1 MATMFKVLTIVC
13 GTTCPD
19 FVEALAWCRASI
31 ISGIAPCEAC
41 IRGDAHKVTGIVDDD
56 PQSDHYG
63 DWRRDF
69 SLLWGG
75 AAVSQLGTVCTRL
88 AIPLLALA
96 MTKSPVFAGWV
107 AAAGALPS
115 VLLHLPI
122 GVLVDRFDRYR
133 VMVISQVVQGLVA
146 LQVVVM
152 LCVGGP
158 PLMLPI
164 AAAVQGVC
172 LSFYNTAELTA
183 VQYIVPA
190 EHLSEAMAKNEA
202 RRNIAMILGRPLG
215 GFLFGIHRIIP
226 FLLDVI
232 FAIVAVCALRGM
244 RNKKFQPETSNGP
257 ARRGSLLREFRDGI
271 SYLRRETFLF
281 LVLWICT
288 ITNFLF
294 QALGLVFMVSAE
306 RQGLTSF
313 EIGVLLATGGA
324 GGLLGASIASW
335 VLRRL
340 GATLM
345 VVICVW
351 TWLLIMV
358 PVIFYDEVVMLMLVW
373 AVIGFIGAHMNV
385 ALTVHQAKVVPKELL
400 GRVVSVNR
408 FFTGGAVPLGAL
420 ASGYLMTILDTQGT
434 AAVTVVVIAFLALT
448 ITPRKAWESTRG
460 ENAVSPKPIGKRVT
474 AGSWRERRRISPSA
488 HAGGMARDTGSS

>member
-1 MATMFKVLTIVC
+1 MSKAQTIVC
-13 GTTCPD
+13 GTTCLD
-19 FVEALAWCRASI
+19 FVEALAWCVVRPGPRLCRALPH
-31 ISGIAPCEAC
+31 AKVR
-41 IRGDAHKVTGIVDDD
+41 IRGEAHKVTGIVGDD
-56 PQSDHYG
+56 PQDDRYAG
-63 DWRRDF
+63 WRRDF

-75 AAVSQLGTVCTRL
+75 AALSQLGTVCTRL

-96 MTKSPVFAGWV
+96 LTKSPVFAGWV

-133 VMVISQVVQGLVA
+133 VMVISQVVQGLVG
-146 LQVVVM
+146 LLLVVM
-152 LCVGGP
+152 LYVGGP
-158 PLMLPI
+158 PIMLPI

-183 VQYIVPA
+183 VQRIVPV
-190 EHLSEAMAKNEA
+190 EHLSGAMAKNEA
-202 RRNIAMILGRPLG
+202 RRNVAMILGRPLG
-215 GFLFGIHRIIP
+215 GFLFGIHRLIP
-226 FLLDVI
+226 FLLDVV
-232 FAIVAVCALRGM
+232 FAIMAIGAMRGM
-244 RNKKFQPETSNGP
+244 RNKQFQPER
-257 ARRGSLLREFRDGI
+257 ARGTARQGSLWGEFRDGI
-271 SYLRRETFLF
+271 SYLRGEPFLF

-294 QALGLVFMVSAE
+294 QAIGLVFMVSAE
-306 RQGLTSF
+306 RQGLSSF
-313 EIGVLLATGGA
+313 EIGILLAAGGV

-351 TWLLIMV
+351 TWLLVMV
-358 PVIFYDEVVMLMLVW
+358 PVIFFDDVVMLMLVW
-373 AVIGFIGAHMNV
+373 AVIGFMGANMNV
-385 ALTVHQAKVVPKELL
+385 ALTVHQAQVVPKELL

-420 ASGYLMTILDTQGT
+420 ASGYLMTLLDTQGT
-434 AAVTVVVIAFLALT
+434 AAVTVVVIAFLALA
-448 ITPRKAWESTRG
+448 ITPRRAWDSDGRQVVV
-460 ENAVSPKPIGKRVT
+460 NPKPAGKRVQ
-474 AGSWRERRRISPSA
+474 ASRRRFTPGA
-488 HAGGMARDTGSS
+488 HTGGMARDTGSS